1 VDKNLV
7 LEMKNKLAGKFAS
20 ANHAGPKDVS
30 DFLDLED
37 EEEIEIIKRDAFE
50 QVQALLSLI

>member
-1 VDKNLV
+1 
-7 LEMKNKLAGKFAS
+7 MKNKLAGKFAS